1 MIALWKTNRFVSYMS
16 YILTKFL
23 PPFIRVRL
31 EGRRNLQSILAN
43 TGWLFADRILRM
55 GVGLFVGVWIARYM
69 GPEQFGIYNYAI
81 VFVAMFSA
89 LSNLGLDGIVV
100 RNIVRDPASK
110 DEILGT
116 TFFLKLAG
124 GIITFIVSIGA
135 ILLLR
140 SGDSVTCWLVGIT
153 AIGTIFQAFDTIDF
167 WFQSQVKSKYTV
179 YVRNA
184 AFLFIT
190 FVKIILIMTRSSLIA
205 FACAGLAEIVFGT
218 IGLVIAYRVNGHH
231 IRKWRMN
238 LRHARE
244 LLADSW
250 PLIFSGLA
258 VGLFMKIDQ
267 VMLRE
272 MVGNEAAGIYSA
284 AIRLSEVWYFIP
296 AVIVSSVSPS
306 IIDAKK
312 IDENLYYQRLQR
324 LFNII
329 AGLAFVIAIP
339 TTFLSR
345 HLVLLLFGESYAAA
359 SPILAIHIW
368 AALFYFLGIAQ
379 GPWNITEGLMNLS
392 LKRTLITAMVNIILN
407 LILIPLYAGIGA
419 AVSTVTSYVCG
430 AFLANILDKK
440 SRRIFFLQAES
451 IFFVRYFRQIVA
463 KNEL

>member
-1 MIALWKTNRFVSYMS
+1 MKHSLI
-16 YILTKFL
+16 KFL
-23 PPFIRVRL
+23 PLFVRTRL
-31 EGRRNLQSILAN
+31 DGRNNLQNILAN

-69 GPEQFGIYNYAI
+69 GPEQFGVYSYAI
-81 VFVAMFSA
+81 VFAAMFSA

-100 RNIVRDPASK
+100 RNIVRNPASK

-116 TFFLKLAG
+116 AFFLKFAG
-124 GIITFIVSIGA
+124 GIITVIVSVGA
-135 ILLLR
+135 ILSLR

-153 AIGTIFQAFDTIDF
+153 AVGAIFQAFDTIDF

-184 AFLFIT
+184 AFLIIA

-218 IGLVIAYRVNGHH
+218 IGLVITYRLHGYYL
-231 IRKWRMN
+231 IKWQVS
-238 LRHARE
+238 LRYAKE

-250 PLIFSGLA
+250 PLILAGLA

-272 MVGNEAAGIYSA
+272 MVGSESVGIYSA
-284 AIRLSEVWYFIP
+284 ATRISEVWYFIP
-296 AVIVSSVSPS
+296 VVIVSSVSPS

-312 IDENLYYQRLQR
+312 ISEDLYYQRLQR
-324 LFNII
+324 LFNLI
-329 AGLAFVIAIP
+329 AWLAFAIAIP
-339 TTFLSR
+339 ITFLSR

-359 SPILAIHIW
+359 SPVLAIHIW

-379 GPWNITEGLMNLS
+379 SPWNITEGLMKLS
-392 LKRTLITAMVNIILN
+392 LQRTLITAIVNIILN
-407 LILIPLYAGIGA
+407 LILIPLYSGIGA
-419 AVSTVTSYVCG
+419 AISTVTAYVCG
-430 AFLANILDKK
+430 AFLANGINKK
-440 SRRIFFLQAES
+440 SRQVFFLQAES
-451 IFFVRYFRQIVA
+451 IFFIRYFKQIIV
-463 KNEL
+463 KNLLILYERKT